1 MKLFKKFEC
10 EMCQKKFHKHEQLMH
25 HQEIDHFKNSPYDC
39 KECNENFHSMS
50 EMRDHLK
57 KNHSYKIDR

>member
-1 MKLFKKFEC
+1 
-10 EMCQKKFHKHEQLMH
+10 MCQKKFSRHEDLMN
-25 HQEIDHFKNSPYDC
+25 HQELEHFKDKPYDC

-57 KNHSYKIDR
+57 RKHSYKMDR